1 MRVTISTSD
10 TDAFVSESVDFVIVC
25 PINLFGSPLITS
37 ASIIS
42 LRIYSA
48 DDGLTKNS
56 SRSTILGVTPNKTLK
71 RIRND
76 SAVPLDWY
84 NDFDSF
90 IKLLTSRLD
99 TKLESSRPGV
109 SVDLTFL

>member
-1 MRVTISTSD
+1 M
-10 TDAFVSESVDFVIVC
+10 
-25 PINLFGSPLITS
+25 
-37 ASIIS
+37 
-42 LRIYSA
+42 
-48 DDGLTKNS
+48 
-56 SRSTILGVTPNKTLK
+56 TPNKTLK

-84 NDFDSF
+84 NDLDSL

-109 SVDLTFL
+109 NVDFTFL